1 MSKREKICCIYMI
14 KNKLNKINL
23 KMLTKRPIR
32 NKKYME
38 LLDYLDNSS
47 VETIENDYNVKYITY
62 QSEVEQLLVGRLGA
76 KREAPELQRR

>member
-1 MSKREKICCIYMI
+1 
-14 KNKLNKINL
+14 
-23 KMLTKRPIR
+23 
-32 NKKYME
+32 ME

-62 QSEVEQLLVGRLGA
+62 QSEVEQPLVGRLGA

>member
-1 MSKREKICCIYMI
+1 MI
-14 KNKLNKINL
+14 KNKLNKIKL
-23 KMLTKRPIR
+23 KTLNKRSIR

-47 VETIENDYNVKYITY
+47 VETIENDYKVKYLTY

-76 KREAPELQRR
+76 KREAPKI